1 MASETSD
8 LRKRN
13 VARLILFR
21 LPLVLGI
28 LLIATSVVLM
38 VTTGTYVDC
47 ETLTIGTSICFL
59 FWFNYPLQLSLVAL
73 GVLLVFSHRLTKFKT
88 VLSVFGLG
96 ALLTYATG
104 LVSYRGYSMIL
115 DTGNYPCQLLEFG
128 YPLPWLTQVVTC
140 TMTGSIVNQLIIPA
154 SRFGFD
160 VVIWTMMVGFV
171 FLAFRA
177 RQLGKLTTVLI
188 GITALLS
195 LVIVVLVLGTFS

>member
-1 MASETSD
+1 
-8 LRKRN
+8 
-13 VARLILFR
+13 
-21 LPLVLGI
+21 
-28 LLIATSVVLM
+28 
-38 VTTGTYVDC
+38 
-47 ETLTIGTSICFL
+47 
-59 FWFNYPLQLSLVAL
+59 
-73 GVLLVFSHRLTKFKT
+73 
-88 VLSVFGLG
+88 
-96 ALLTYATG
+96 
-104 LVSYRGYSMIL
+104 MIL